1 VPRDPASEADVYA
14 ADHFNTFQLGPF
26 CNPIFLGLDYPES
39 YKMTIKDYVPL
50 TAEDLAYMNS
60 TADFLGIDPYTA
72 TVISPPTAD
81 DASSILACASN
92 ATSPYRPYCV
102 NQTTTD
108 VFGWNIGYRSQS
120 YVYITPTY
128 LRLYLNFLH
137 NTYRTPVAITEFG
150 FPVFGEDDKE
160 NLSDQLFDSPRSQY
174 YLSFMSEVLKA
185 IWEDGV
191 EVVGAYAW
199 SFADNWEFGDYK
211 QHFGIQTVNRTTQER
226 RYKKSFFDFVDFM
239 KARGVD

>member
-1 VPRDPASEADVYA
+1 
-14 ADHFNTFQLGPF
+14 
-26 CNPIFLGLDYPES
+26 
-39 YKMTIKDYVPL
+39 
-50 TAEDLAYMNS
+50 
-60 TADFLGIDPYTA
+60 
-72 TVISPPTAD
+72 
-81 DASSILACASN
+81 
-92 ATSPYRPYCV
+92 
-102 NQTTTD
+102 
-108 VFGWNIGYRSQS
+108 
-120 YVYITPTY
+120 
-128 LRLYLNFLH
+128 
-137 NTYRTPVAITEFG
+137 
-150 FPVFGEDDKE
+150 VFGEDDKE

-199 SFADNWEFGDYK
+199 SFADNWEFGDYA